1 MPPLLTEGSLTIY
14 RHINPV
20 SRKDTIVIG
29 YYLGSARATINGAIK
44 MRINESYFKELLLR
58 TKPLKAVSMLN
69 QYWCTHLDRGEPT
82 LLGLSEP
89 EHHVHLCLIY
99 TGEVGNGG
107 HFQFFLNRGG
117 DYTERALMALRAMG
131 FSDLQDCLERA
142 CQVFT
147 NGTVPWDFEEVERAI
162 DSFSDEQLNRLHSLD
177 KEVWSMRDID
187 ERLLAY
193 LRLHEGEI
201 LRQERGLTDG

>member
-1 MPPLLTEGSLTIY
+1 MNIMKIS
-14 RHINPV
+14 
-20 SRKDTIVIG
+20 
-29 YYLGSARATINGAIK
+29 
-44 MRINESYFKELLLR
+44 ESYFKDLLFR
-58 TKPLKAVSMLN
+58 TEPLDAVSKLN
-69 QYWCTHLDRGEPT
+69 QFWCTHLDRGEPT

-107 HFQFFLNRGG
+107 HDQFFLNHGG
-117 DYTERALMALRAMG
+117 DYTERALMALQAMG
-131 FSDLQDCLERA
+131 FDDLQGCLERA

-147 NGTVPWDFEEVERAI
+147 NGKVPRDFEEVERVI

-177 KEVWSMRDID
+177 QEVWSMRDID

-193 LRLHEGEI
+193 LRLHEDEV
-201 LRQERGLTDG
+201 LRRERGLNDG